1 MIQIPDST
9 NWPMLDAA
17 KVADWV
23 ASVSDE
29 RIAALIGGMPL
40 PGFLREQRDE
50 MVATVKTALRRQAA
64 SPPPDRMH
72 SDHDINRNP
81 IAVAG
86 PYLNSSSS
94 VRPQGPAIASV
105 NSMLTLPGPPNSL
118 LTPADAARRLGC
130 SVKTLAGHVA
140 SGALRYVNLG
150 HGKRRQRRMFSTNS
164 LPIKRARTRL
174 HVALSQATLAV
185 LVLRISNPRLSLL
198 RQHQS
203 HESARSR
210 KNRSGRARESE
221 ASRRAD

>member
-9 NWPMLDAA
+9 NWPLLDAA

-29 RIAALIGGMPL
+29 RIAALTGGMLL
-40 PGFLREQRDE
+40 PGFLHEQRDE

-86 PYLNSSSS
+86 PYLKSSSS
-94 VRPQGPAIASV
+94 MRPQGPAIASV
-105 NSMLTLPGPPNSL
+105 NSMLTAPGPPNSL

-130 SVKTLAGHVA
+130 SVKTLRAHVA
-140 SGALRYVNLG
+140 AGDLRYVSIG
-150 HGKRRQRRMFSTNS
+150 HGKKRQRKMFTDADLDDFIANQTRKDVPCPSTRIGARRFGNS
-164 LPIKRARTRL
+164 TSGCVVTAFTG
-174 HVALSQATLAV
+174 V
-185 LVLRISNPRLSLL
+185 PRP
-198 RQHQS
+198 RPG
-203 HESARSR
+203 A
-210 KNRSGRARESE
+210 
-221 ASRRAD
+221 

>member
-105 NSMLTLPGPPNSL
+105 NSMLPLPGPPNSL

-140 SGALRYVNLG
+140 SGALRYVIIG
-150 HGKRRQRRMFSTNS
+150 HGRKRPRRMFTDADLDDFIANQTRKDSPCPST
-164 LPIKRARTRL
+164 RTETAAR
-174 HVALSQATLAV
+174 
-185 LVLRISNPRLSLL
+185 RISTST
-198 RQHQS
+198 S
-203 HESARSR
+203 KCEVIGFTARR
-210 KNRSGRARESE
+210 NARRG
-221 ASRRAD
+221 AKPKK

>member
-1 MIQIPDST
+1 MIQISDST
-9 NWPMLDAA
+9 NWPLLDAA

-29 RIAALIGGMPL
+29 RIAALTGGMPL

-105 NSMLTLPGPPNSL
+105 NSMGPPNSL

-140 SGALRYVNLG
+140 SGALRYVIIG
-150 HGKRRQRRMFSTNS
+150 HG
-164 LPIKRARTRL
+164 IKRPRKMFADADLDAFIVNQTRKD
-174 HVALSQATLAV
+174 VPCPSTATRA
-185 LVLRISNPRLSLL
+185 P
-198 RQHQS
+198 
-203 HESARSR
+203 
-210 KNRSGRARESE
+210 RSGNTTSSGEVIAFSAQPRPRPGAKPKR
-221 ASRRAD
+221 